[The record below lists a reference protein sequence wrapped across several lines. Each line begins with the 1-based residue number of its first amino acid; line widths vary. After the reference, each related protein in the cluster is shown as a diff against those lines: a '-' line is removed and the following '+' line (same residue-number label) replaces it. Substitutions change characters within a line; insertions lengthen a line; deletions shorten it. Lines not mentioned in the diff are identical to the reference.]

1 MRKFDNFFLSRQG
14 KIFSFFHLQY
24 TGNENHSHAR
34 FTTTTTTTITTT
46 AAIHFIFLSY
56 LKLAIP
62 VRFKIA
68 KALICQDSKTL
79 KHFGCSSKMTSS
91 CSKWPINLLL
101 YYNLFIIY
109 IFSCHN
115 LLCFTGCAPYWWRY
129 SRKEYCKPYEPAI
142 CKYTHAGASRVRF
155 V

>member
-1 MRKFDNFFLSRQG
+1 MIIFFYLDKEKPFHFFIYNTQAT
-14 KIFSFFHLQY
+14 KITRMLVLLLLQPPPSPLPPPFISF
-24 TGNENHSHAR
+24 
-34 FTTTTTTTITTT
+34 
-46 AAIHFIFLSY
+46 FLSY

-68 KALICQDSKTL
+68 KALIYQDSETL

>member
-1 MRKFDNFFLSRQG
+1 MTIFFYLDKEKPFHFFIYNTQAT
-14 KIFSFFHLQY
+14 KITRMLVLLLQPPPSPLPPPFISF
-24 TGNENHSHAR
+24 
-34 FTTTTTTTITTT
+34 
-46 AAIHFIFLSY
+46 FLSY

-68 KALICQDSKTL
+68 KALICQDSETL

-142 CKYTHAGASRVRF
+142 CKYTHARASRVRF